1 MLKNLSIKNIAL
13 ISNLSVDLGENL
25 CVLTGETGAGKSII
39 VDSLAFVLGGKA
51 DKSLIKFGEEKATV
65 EAVFEVEENSVTLS
79 VLKEFGFDD
88 QDTTVVLFR
97 AMNLQGKNEC
107 RINGRVCTLSVL
119 KAVACTL
126 VDIFGQSDHV
136 NLLRTDTHLTIIDN
150 FKKSPFEEELTAV
163 VSQYKQLKNELSKFG
178 GSEAER
184 ERTLDLLDYEIKE
197 ITRAEL
203 SENEEE
209 ELMATKDKVAN
220 VEKIAEALKGCL
232 AHLNQSCNIS
242 SELWLASNSL
252 QGVQKYDSDLDSVA
266 ARLQSAKYELDDLTE
281 IIESKISECDYN
293 PAQVDKIMERLDEIK
308 RLKRKYGGTVTAVL
322 DYLEQAKDKY
332 GRLVDATAQIEEIN
346 GKMEQLKAKAYELSK
361 KLSQFRKGS
370 AEEFCELVKK
380 ELSDLGMK
388 NATFSAV
395 FSEEPSLESFLPSEK
410 GFDSVEFMF
419 SANKGEPQKPL
430 AKVISGGE
438 MSRFLLAVKN
448 ITAKIENIPTMV
460 FDEIDIGL
468 SGTVAQ
474 MVAIKLANVSRKY
487 QCIVITHLPQV
498 AAMGDNNYFINK
510 FVENEKTVSQVTVAD
525 IELKTREVARLMG
538 GENIG
543 EYGIKHAGEMLNW
556 ADKIKA
562 SL

>member
-163 VSQYKQLKNELSKFG
+163 VSQYKQLKDELSKFG

-252 QGVQKYDSDLDSVA
+252 QGVQKYDSDLDNVA

-361 KLSQFRKGS
+361 KLSQFRKDS

-395 FSEEPSLESFLPSEK
+395 FSEELSLESFLPSEK

-460 FDEIDIGL
+460 FDEIDVGL